1 MEAPWLV
8 QWLSQEKR
16 PRGWGEREAML
27 WDPMPRGAQGGHR
40 QGPGLLATSPWR
52 RVTCAGL
59 RAPFSERHHR
69 LASLSM
75 ISCATLGMPRGLP
88 GGQQRQCGL

>member
-52 RVTCAGL
+52 RVEAG
-59 RAPFSERHHR
+59 
-69 LASLSM
+69 
-75 ISCATLGMPRGLP
+75 
-88 GGQQRQCGL
+88 

>member
-1 MEAPWLV
+1 MACPVVESGEASPWLGRAGGDA
-8 QWLSQEKR
+8 LGPHATRCAGGTSTG
-16 PRGWGEREAML
+16 PRASGHQPLEE
-27 WDPMPRGAQGGHR
+27 GG
-40 QGPGLLATSPWR
+40 G

>member
-8 QWLSQEKR
+8 QWLSQEKC
-16 PRGWGEREAML
+16 PRGWGEQEAML

-52 RVTCAGL
+52 RGAL
-59 RAPFSERHHR
+59 FSERHHR
-69 LASLSM
+69 LAGLSV